1 LLWMEWWNFPV
12 GGTMDTMVTWLLAC
26 CYCEGE
32 EDRNIIGNLREKKF
46 WESELLSYE
55 KRWVFDIARDLSA
68 LWVLKSQIKYDE
80 TRHIV

>member
-1 LLWMEWWNFPV
+1 
-12 GGTMDTMVTWLLAC
+12 
-26 CYCEGE
+26 
-32 EDRNIIGNLREKKF
+32 LREKKF